1 MLSDIF
7 LCGNKL
13 PWVDTFKHLGN
24 TVSNKFPF
32 TEQDAV
38 VKRAQ
43 YVQKNLEL
51 SQEFHFA
58 SCETKVQLNEIYNSH
73 YYGSPLWNLCGR
85 AVKSFESS
93 YNRAIKVIYD
103 LPLQT
108 HRNLIETISGRNMC
122 S

>member
-1 MLSDIF
+1 M
-7 LCGNKL
+7 
-13 PWVDTFKHLGN
+13 
-24 TVSNKFPF
+24 
-32 TEQDAV
+32 
-38 VKRAQ
+38 
-43 YVQKNLEL
+43 EL

-103 LPLQT
+103 LPLLT
-108 HRNLIETISGRNMC
+108 HRSLIEPISGLQLVFMHRFLGFIKKVEESVKTEITISSNQA
-122 S
+122 